1 MTIKGRINDFYN
13 KFLSLNGRPEEIA
26 RAMALGVFIG
36 VTPTI
41 PFHTALIMVICLI
54 FRQNIT
60 AAILG
65 ATIISNPVT
74 IPFLYLAGYE
84 VGRIVLGVSEN
95 PFNVTSYDVR
105 SLLEIGWHIVYP
117 LMVGG
122 LLLAVVFTVPSYFI
136 TYHAVVKLRTRNVEP
151 IEPAP

>member
-1 MTIKGRINDFYN
+1 MTIRGRINDFYN
-13 KFLSLNGRPEEIA
+13 RFLSLNGKPEEIA

-41 PFHTALIMVICLI
+41 PLHTALVMVSCLI

-65 ATIISNPVT
+65 ATIISNPLT
-74 IPFLYLAGYE
+74 IPFFYLAEYE
-84 VGRIVLGVSEN
+84 LGVLVLGLGPN
-95 PFNVTSYDVR
+95 PFVLADYDVR
-105 SLLEIGWHIVYP
+105 SILEIGWHILYP

-122 LLLAVVFTVPSYFI
+122 LLLACVFTVPSYFI
-136 TYHAVVKLRTRNVEP
+136 TRYAVVVLRNRNVEP
-151 IEPAP
+151 SEPSP

>member
-1 MTIKGRINDFYN
+1 
-13 KFLSLNGRPEEIA
+13 
-26 RAMALGVFIG
+26 MALGVFIG

-41 PFHTALIMVICLI
+41 PFHTALIMVICLL

-95 PFNVTSYDVR
+95 PFNVTNYDVR

-136 TYHAVVKLRTRNVEP
+136 TYHAVVKLRNRNVEP

>member
-1 MTIKGRINDFYN
+1 MTIRDRINDFYN
-13 KFLSLNGRPEEIA
+13 RFLSLSGKPEEIA

-41 PFHTALIMVICLI
+41 PFHTALVMVSCLI

-60 AAILG
+60 AAMLG
-65 ATIISNPVT
+65 ATIISNPLT

-84 VGRIVLGVSEN
+84 LGVLVLGLGAN
-95 PFNVTSYDVR
+95 PFVLADYDVR
-105 SLLEIGWHIVYP
+105 SILEIGWHILYP

-122 LLLAVVFTVPSYFI
+122 LLMACVFAVPSYFI
-136 TYHAVVKLRTRNVEP
+136 TRHTVVKLRKRNAEP
-151 IEPAP
+151 SEPAP

>member
-1 MTIKGRINDFYN
+1 MTIKDRINVFYH

-41 PFHTALIMVICLI
+41 PFHTALIMVICLL

-60 AAILG
+60 AAMLS
-65 ATIISNPVT
+65 ATLISNPLT
-74 IPFLYLAGYE
+74 IPFLYLAAYE
-84 VGRIVLGVSEN
+84 LGVLVLGLGAN
-95 PFNVTSYDVR
+95 PFVLADYDVR

-122 LLLAVVFTVPSYFI
+122 FLLAVVFTVPSYFI
-136 TYHAVVKLRTRNVEP
+136 TYHAVVKLRKRNVEP

>member
-1 MTIKGRINDFYN
+1 MTIRGRINEFYN
-13 KFLSLNGRPEEIA
+13 RFLSLNGRPEEIA

-41 PFHTALIMVICLI
+41 PFHTALIMVICLL

-60 AAILG
+60 AAVLG
-65 ATIISNPVT
+65 ATIISNPLT
-74 IPFLYLAGYE
+74 IPFLYLAQYE
-84 VGRIVLGVSEN
+84 IGRIMLGISEN
-95 PFNVTSYDVR
+95 PFIITNYDINTI
-105 SLLEIGWHIVYP
+105 LEIGWHILYP

-136 TYHAVVKLRTRNVEP
+136 TYHAVVKLRNRNVEP
-151 IEPAP
+151 IEPSP

>member
-1 MTIKGRINDFYN
+1 MTIKGRINNFYN
-13 KFLSLNGRPEEIA
+13 RFLSLNGRPEEIA

-84 VGRIVLGVSEN
+84 AGRIVLGVSEN
-95 PFNVTSYDVR
+95 PFNITSYDVR
-105 SLLEIGWHIVYP
+105 SLLEMGWHIVYP

-122 LLLAVVFTVPSYFI
+122 FLLAVVFIVPSYFI
-136 TYHAVVKLRTRNVEP
+136 TYHAVVKLRNRNVEP
-151 IEPAP
+151 FEPSP

>member
-1 MTIKGRINDFYN
+1 MTIKDRINGFYN

-41 PFHTALIMVICLI
+41 PFHTALIMVICLL

-74 IPFLYLAGYE
+74 IPFFYLAEYE
-84 VGRIVLGVSEN
+84 IGRLVLGISEN
-95 PFNVTSYDVR
+95 PFIITDYDIK
-105 SLLEIGWHIVYP
+105 SILEMGWHILQP

-136 TYHAVVKLRTRNVEP
+136 TYHAVVKLRNRNVEP
-151 IEPAP
+151 SEPSP

>member
-1 MTIKGRINDFYN
+1 MTIKDRINVFYN
-13 KFLSLNGRPEEIA
+13 RFLSLNGRPEEIA

-41 PFHTALIMVICLI
+41 PFHTALIMVICLL

-74 IPFLYLAGYE
+74 IPFLYLAEYE
-84 VGRIVLGVSEN
+84 LGRIVLGVSEN
-95 PFNVTSYDVR
+95 PFNVTNYDVR

-136 TYHAVVKLRTRNVEP
+136 TYHAVVKLRNRNVEP

>member
-1 MTIKGRINDFYN
+1 MTIRDRINDFYN
-13 KFLSLNGRPEEIA
+13 RFLSLNGKPEEIA

-36 VTPTI
+36 MTPTI
-41 PFHTALIMVICLI
+41 PLHTALVMISCLI

-65 ATIISNPVT
+65 ATIVSNPLT

-84 VGRIVLGVSEN
+84 LGVLVLGLGAN
-95 PFNVTSYDVR
+95 PFVLADYDVR
-105 SLLEIGWHIVYP
+105 SILEIGCHILYP

-122 LLLAVVFTVPSYFI
+122 LLLACVFAVPSYFI
-136 TYHAVVKLRTRNVEP
+136 TRHAVVVLRNRNAKPSEP
-151 IEPAP
+151 SP